1 MDRRRV
7 RDRVARL
14 DRDLSKLH
22 RQREGRRAYR
32 TRRGLPVLSI
42 VGYTNAG
49 KSTLLRA
56 LTKKEV
62 HIEDKMFATL
72 DPASRRLRF
81 PRDREVIVTDTVG
94 FIRELPRDLMVAF
107 HATLQELR
115 EADLF
120 LHVVDASGED
130 VKRRMAAVRKVLD
143 EIDLGETKEL
153 LVFNK
158 VDLLPPGQG
167 ASLAEL
173 HGAVAVSALERTGL
187 RELLERAEQE
197 LWREDGSGARIAAG
211 GAAGRGWEM
220 EMTLR
225 AKITGTGMYVP
236 ERVVTN
242 KDLEEVMDTSDE
254 WIRQRSG
261 IEERHW
267 VSEGQGPVDL
277 AEPAA
282 RRALA
287 DAGLEADDLDC
298 IILATLSPQHVFP
311 GTSFFLQDRL
321 GGEMPCFDL
330 ARPVHRLPVLAQR
343 GPELCALWAV
353 PAGPGGGL

>member
-1 MDRRRV
+1 VDRRRV
-7 RDRVARL
+7 RDRIARL

-22 RQREGRRAYR
+22 RQRESRRAYR

-94 FIRELPRDLMVAF
+94 FIRALPRDLMVAF
-107 HATLQELR
+107 RATLQELR

-120 LHVVDASGED
+120 LHVVDASAQD
-130 VKRRMAAVRKVLD
+130 VERRMAAVRKVLD

-167 ASLAEL
+167 ASLAER

-187 RELLERAEQE
+187 RELLERAEEE
-197 LWREDGSGARIAAG
+197 LWREDGSGARVQLVEPLAAE
-211 GAAGRGWEM
+211 GRW
-220 EMTLR
+220 
-225 AKITGTGMYVP
+225 K
-236 ERVVTN
+236 
-242 KDLEEVMDTSDE
+242 
-254 WIRQRSG
+254 
-261 IEERHW
+261 
-267 VSEGQGPVDL
+267 
-277 AEPAA
+277 
-282 RRALA
+282 
-287 DAGLEADDLDC
+287 
-298 IILATLSPQHVFP
+298 
-311 GTSFFLQDRL
+311 
-321 GGEMPCFDL
+321 
-330 ARPVHRLPVLAQR
+330 
-343 GPELCALWAV
+343 
-353 PAGPGGGL
+353 